1 VRAGE
6 AERTL
11 SALRYRVAKPIGE
24 QTSRKKM
31 EDVVAPS
38 TVSGST
44 GPSLVDLQKQLLKDE
59 KKLVTDTTSK
69 ADQKIIASDE
79 LQVKMD
85 EALIEAAEAQAA
97 MQAQLAVMRD
107 AATTTLMPA
116 TKATV
121 VASGTPVS
129 KDPTAVYL

>member
-1 VRAGE
+1 
-6 AERTL
+6 
-11 SALRYRVAKPIGE
+11 
-24 QTSRKKM
+24 
-31 EDVVAPS
+31 
-38 TVSGST
+38 
-44 GPSLVDLQKQLLKDE
+44 
-59 KKLVTDTTSK
+59 
-69 ADQKIIASDE
+69 
-79 LQVKMD
+79 
-85 EALIEAAEAQAA
+85 